1 VLLKFFT
8 FATALRTAMIKTYHA
23 RRTDFFWIGAVLL
36 ESGKDFCWDRRSSQS
51 MAQIRVSDETYA
63 RLVRVKAKL
72 EEVTGRPVSFCEA
85 LIYLCDL
92 FQKNWGDDVILPDMS
107 PKRRH

>member
-1 VLLKFFT
+1 MFFT

-23 RRTDFFWIGAVLL
+23 RSSDFLRICAVLL
-36 ESGKDFCWDRRSSQS
+36 ERGKDFFRAQGDSQS
-51 MAQIRVSDETYA
+51 MAQIRVSDETYE

-92 FQKNWGDDVILPDMS
+92 FQKNWRDDVILPDMS

>member
-1 VLLKFFT
+1 
-8 FATALRTAMIKTYHA
+8 M
-23 RRTDFFWIGAVLL
+23 
-36 ESGKDFCWDRRSSQS
+36 SP
-51 MAQIRVSDETYA
+51 M
-63 RLVRVKAKL
+63 RVKAKL

-92 FQKNWGDDVILPDMS
+92 FQKNWRDDVILPDMS

>member
-1 VLLKFFT
+1 
-8 FATALRTAMIKTYHA
+8 
-23 RRTDFFWIGAVLL
+23 
-36 ESGKDFCWDRRSSQS
+36 

-63 RLVRVKAKL
+63 RLVR
-72 EEVTGRPVSFCEA
+72 
-85 LIYLCDL
+85 IYLCDL